1 MLVRIYWCDGKEGG
15 KWHWGIEN
23 RQYPAFTEVFY
34 ERGLSQHSTYV
45 CNNDYLHTRHEG
57 LVQQT
62 HANTS
67 DWLGGHGELSPVVI
81 YSLQFLGCGWRETW
95 SRLRADSAP
104 HRKSSSASYS
114 SQRINCCLPPCVSLI
129 HLLPQ
134 NSDDKHDTISGERV
148 WTSFSLSTLKTRG
161 PKSKDWFKQCVDLPQ
176 QVSYFLTSLSAAVFV
191 LSFKLQ
197 LKIKLCVLCWLVSNF
212 SSLSLFLSGGADEA
226 AGAAAR
232 PVGGSASRRVRG
244 RHRQPVLPAEHRHHR
259 HRQHHPE
266 GRQGAGPPQL
276 WHGLH
281 PDGRHHQRE
290 YRDGHTW
297 GDIIILSPA
306 VILYWRCTIF
316 FAQTF
321 LIYLF
326 SCSTET
332 LEDH

>member
-81 YSLQFLGCGWRETW
+81 YSLQFLGCGWREAW

-114 SQRINCCLPPCVSLI
+114 SERINCCLPPCVSLI

-148 WTSFSLSTLKTRG
+148 WTSFSLSTLKHEVQRVKIG
-161 PKSKDWFKQCVDLPQ
+161 LNS
-176 QVSYFLTSLSAAVFV
+176 VSICLNKCLTSLP
-191 LSFKLQ
+191 LYLQ
-197 LKIKLCVLCWLVSNF
+197 QYL
-212 SSLSLFLSGGADEA
+212 SSLSNYS
-226 AGAAAR
+226 
-232 PVGGSASRRVRG
+232 
-244 RHRQPVLPAEHRHHR
+244 
-259 HRQHHPE
+259 
-266 GRQGAGPPQL
+266 
-276 WHGLH
+276 
-281 PDGRHHQRE
+281 
-290 YRDGHTW
+290 
-297 GDIIILSPA
+297 
-306 VILYWRCTIF
+306 WR
-316 FAQTF
+316 
-321 LIYLF
+321 
-326 SCSTET
+326 
-332 LEDH
+332 